1 MVPLLVLLLL
11 SSALAFDDLDYDDD
25 DLRNTT
31 TTTLTSTSTTISTTT
46 NQPTERSAEPDI
58 TDLRQSFS
66 ELEKENEKLEDER
79 KCLCDVILSRAF
91 SILLDKLHDAE
102 NEVVRLV
109 DEKKEEEE
117 KKKKMNREKEKKK
130 RNREE
135 EKKKRNREELTVEE
149 EKIFRID
156 DKDFDW
162 FEALETTTTPLPT
175 SPTTTTTSLPTS
187 TSTKVTSTK
196 SSGTTSA
203 TTTTDGQVRI
213 FNALS
218 RTEKNAL

>member
-66 ELEKENEKLEDER
+66 ELEKENEKLEDDR

-109 DEKKEEEE
+109 DEKKEEE
-117 KKKKMNREKEKKK
+117 EKKK

-187 TSTKVTSTK
+187 TSTTVTSTK

-203 TTTTDGQVRI
+203 TTTTVIGQVRI

>member
-117 KKKKMNREKEKKK
+117 KKK

-135 EKKKRNREELTVEE
+135 EKKKRNREEQ
-149 EKIFRID
+149 KIFRID
-156 DKDFDW
+156 DEDFDW

-187 TSTKVTSTK
+187 TSTTVTSTK

-203 TTTTDGQVRI
+203 TTTTVIGQVRI

>member
-1 MVPLLVLLLL
+1 MAVMVPLLVLLLL

-66 ELEKENEKLEDER
+66 ELEKENEKLEDDR

-117 KKKKMNREKEKKK
+117 KKK

-135 EKKKRNREELTVEE
+135 EKKKRNREEQ
-149 EKIFRID
+149 KIFRID
-156 DKDFDW
+156 DEDFDW

-175 SPTTTTTSLPTS
+175 STTTTTTSLPTS
-187 TSTKVTSTK
+187 TSTTVTSTK

-203 TTTTDGQVRI
+203 TTTTVIGQVRI
-213 FNALS
+213 FNALPAQKKT
-218 RTEKNAL
+218 RFDF

>member
-1 MVPLLVLLLL
+1 MAVMVPLLVLLLL

-117 KKKKMNREKEKKK
+117 KKK

-156 DKDFDW
+156 DEDFDW

-175 SPTTTTTSLPTS
+175 STTTTTTSLPTS
-187 TSTKVTSTK
+187 TSTTVTSTK

-203 TTTTDGQVRI
+203 TTTTVIGQVRI

>member
-117 KKKKMNREKEKKK
+117 KKK

-187 TSTKVTSTK
+187 TSTTVTSTK

-203 TTTTDGQVRI
+203 TTTTVIGQVRI

>member
-1 MVPLLVLLLL
+1 MSSAVTMALMVPLLVLLLL

-117 KKKKMNREKEKKK
+117 KKK

-135 EKKKRNREELTVEE
+135 EKKKRNREEQ
-149 EKIFRID
+149 KIFRID
-156 DKDFDW
+156 DEDFDW

-175 SPTTTTTSLPTS
+175 STTTTTTSLPTS
-187 TSTKVTSTK
+187 TSTTVTSTK

-203 TTTTDGQVRI
+203 TTTTVIGQVRI

-218 RTEKNAL
+218 STEKNAL

>member
-1 MVPLLVLLLL
+1 MAVMVPLLVLLLL

-66 ELEKENEKLEDER
+66 ELEKENEKLEDDR

-117 KKKKMNREKEKKK
+117 KKKKMNRE
-130 RNREE
+130 E

-156 DKDFDW
+156 DEDFDW

-187 TSTKVTSTK
+187 TSTTVTSTK

-203 TTTTDGQVRI
+203 TTTTVIGQVRI

>member
-66 ELEKENEKLEDER
+66 ELEKENEKLEDNR

-109 DEKKEEEE
+109 DEKKE
-117 KKKKMNREKEKKK
+117 
-130 RNREE
+130 EE

-187 TSTKVTSTK
+187 TSTTVTSTK

-203 TTTTDGQVRI
+203 TTTTVIGQVRI
-213 FNALS
+213 FNALPAQKKT
-218 RTEKNAL
+218 RFDF

>member
-1 MVPLLVLLLL
+1 MSSAVTMALMVPLLVLLLL

-66 ELEKENEKLEDER
+66 ELEKENEKLEDDR

-117 KKKKMNREKEKKK
+117 KKKKMNRE
-130 RNREE
+130 E

-175 SPTTTTTSLPTS
+175 TTTTSLPTS
-187 TSTKVTSTK
+187 TSTTVTSTK

-203 TTTTDGQVRI
+203 TTTTVIGQVRI

>member
-117 KKKKMNREKEKKK
+117 KKK

-156 DKDFDW
+156 DEDFDW

-187 TSTKVTSTK
+187 TSTTVTSTK

-203 TTTTDGQVRI
+203 TTTTVIGQVRI

>member
-66 ELEKENEKLEDER
+66 ELEKENEKLEDNR

-117 KKKKMNREKEKKK
+117 KKK

-156 DKDFDW
+156 DEDFDW

-175 SPTTTTTSLPTS
+175 STTTTTTSLPTS
-187 TSTKVTSTK
+187 TSTK

-203 TTTTDGQVRI
+203 TTKTVIGQVRI

>member
-66 ELEKENEKLEDER
+66 ELEKENEKLEDDR

-117 KKKKMNREKEKKK
+117 KKKKMNRE
-130 RNREE
+130 E

-156 DKDFDW
+156 DEDFDW

-187 TSTKVTSTK
+187 TSTTVTSTK

-203 TTTTDGQVRI
+203 TTTTVIGQVRI

>member
-1 MVPLLVLLLL
+1 MAVMVPLLVLLLL

-66 ELEKENEKLEDER
+66 ELEKENEKLEDDR

-117 KKKKMNREKEKKK
+117 KKKKM
-130 RNREE
+130 NREE

-187 TSTKVTSTK
+187 TSTTVTSTK

-203 TTTTDGQVRI
+203 TTTTVIGQVRI

>member
-66 ELEKENEKLEDER
+66 ELEKENEKLEDDR

-117 KKKKMNREKEKKK
+117 KKM
-130 RNREE
+130 NREE

-187 TSTKVTSTK
+187 TSTTVTSTK

-203 TTTTDGQVRI
+203 TTTTVIGQVRI

>member
-66 ELEKENEKLEDER
+66 ELEKENEKLEDDR

-117 KKKKMNREKEKKK
+117 KKM
-130 RNREE
+130 NREE
-135 EKKKRNREELTVEE
+135 EKKKRNREEQ
-149 EKIFRID
+149 KIFRID
-156 DKDFDW
+156 DEDFDW

-175 SPTTTTTSLPTS
+175 TTTTSLPTS
-187 TSTKVTSTK
+187 TSTTVTSTK

-203 TTTTDGQVRI
+203 TTTTVIGQVRI

>member
-66 ELEKENEKLEDER
+66 ELEKENEKLEDNR

-135 EKKKRNREELTVEE
+135 LTVEE

-156 DKDFDW
+156 DEDFDW

-175 SPTTTTTSLPTS
+175 STTTTTTSLPTS
-187 TSTKVTSTK
+187 TSTTVTSTK
-196 SSGTTSA
+196 SSGTTVI
-203 TTTTDGQVRI
+203 GQVRI

>member
-1 MVPLLVLLLL
+1 MAVMVPLLVLLLL

-66 ELEKENEKLEDER
+66 ELEKENEKLEDDR

-117 KKKKMNREKEKKK
+117 KKKKMNRE
-130 RNREE
+130 E

-156 DKDFDW
+156 DEDFDW

-175 SPTTTTTSLPTS
+175 STTTTTTSLPTS
-187 TSTKVTSTK
+187 TSTTVTSTK

-203 TTTTDGQVRI
+203 TTTTVIGQVRI

>member
-66 ELEKENEKLEDER
+66 ELEKENEKLEDDR

-117 KKKKMNREKEKKK
+117 KKKKM
-130 RNREE
+130 NREE

-187 TSTKVTSTK
+187 TSTTVTSTK

-203 TTTTDGQVRI
+203 TTTTVIGQVRI

>member
-66 ELEKENEKLEDER
+66 ELEKENEKLEDNR

-117 KKKKMNREKEKKK
+117 KKK

-135 EKKKRNREELTVEE
+135 Q
-149 EKIFRID
+149 KIFRID
-156 DKDFDW
+156 DEDFDW

-187 TSTKVTSTK
+187 TSTTVTSTK

-203 TTTTDGQVRI
+203 TTTTVIGQVRI

>member
-109 DEKKEEEE
+109 DEKKEKE
-117 KKKKMNREKEKKK
+117 EKKK

-187 TSTKVTSTK
+187 TSTTVTSTK

-203 TTTTDGQVRI
+203 TTTTVIGQVRI

>member
-66 ELEKENEKLEDER
+66 ELEKENEKLEDDR

-117 KKKKMNREKEKKK
+117 KKK

-135 EKKKRNREELTVEE
+135 EKKKRNREEQ
-149 EKIFRID
+149 KIFRID
-156 DKDFDW
+156 DEDFDW

-175 SPTTTTTSLPTS
+175 STTTTTTSLPTS
-187 TSTKVTSTK
+187 TSTTVTSTK

-203 TTTTDGQVRI
+203 TTTTVIGQVRI

>member
-1 MVPLLVLLLL
+1 MALMVPLLVLLLL

-66 ELEKENEKLEDER
+66 ELEKENEKLEDDR

-135 EKKKRNREELTVEE
+135 LTVEE

-187 TSTKVTSTK
+187 TSTTVTSTK

-203 TTTTDGQVRI
+203 TTTTVIGQVRI

>member
-66 ELEKENEKLEDER
+66 ELEKENEKLEDDR

-109 DEKKEEEE
+109 DEKKE
-117 KKKKMNREKEKKK
+117 
-130 RNREE
+130 EE

-187 TSTKVTSTK
+187 TSTTVTSTK

-203 TTTTDGQVRI
+203 TTTTVIGQVRI

>member
-66 ELEKENEKLEDER
+66 ELEKENEKLEDDR

-109 DEKKEEEE
+109 DEKKE
-117 KKKKMNREKEKKK
+117 
-130 RNREE
+130 EE

-187 TSTKVTSTK
+187 TSTTVTSTK

-203 TTTTDGQVRI
+203 TTTTDIGQVRI

>member
-1 MVPLLVLLLL
+1 MAVMVPLLVLLLL

-66 ELEKENEKLEDER
+66 ELEKENEKLEDDR

-135 EKKKRNREELTVEE
+135 LTVEE

-187 TSTKVTSTK
+187 TSTTVTSTK

-203 TTTTDGQVRI
+203 TTTTVIGQVRI

>member
-1 MVPLLVLLLL
+1 MVPLVLLLL

-117 KKKKMNREKEKKK
+117 KKK

-135 EKKKRNREELTVEE
+135 EKKKRHREELTVEE

-156 DKDFDW
+156 DEDFDW

-187 TSTKVTSTK
+187 TSTTVTSTK

-203 TTTTDGQVRI
+203 TTTTVIGQVRI

>member
-1 MVPLLVLLLL
+1 MSSAVTMALMVPLLVLLLL

-66 ELEKENEKLEDER
+66 ELEKENEKLEDDR

-117 KKKKMNREKEKKK
+117 KKK
-130 RNREE
+130 
-135 EKKKRNREELTVEE
+135 RNREELTVEE

-156 DKDFDW
+156 DEDFDW

-175 SPTTTTTSLPTS
+175 STTTTTTSVSTS
-187 TSTKVTSTK
+187 TSTTVTSTK

-203 TTTTDGQVRI
+203 TTTTVIGQVRI

>member
-117 KKKKMNREKEKKK
+117 KKK

-135 EKKKRNREELTVEE
+135 Q
-149 EKIFRID
+149 KIFRID
-156 DKDFDW
+156 DEDFDW

-175 SPTTTTTSLPTS
+175 STTTTTTSLPTS
-187 TSTKVTSTK
+187 TSTTVTSTK

-203 TTTTDGQVRI
+203 TTTTVIGQVRI

>member
-1 MVPLLVLLLL
+1 MAVMVPLLVLLLL

-66 ELEKENEKLEDER
+66 ELEKENEKLEDDR

-117 KKKKMNREKEKKK
+117 KKKKMNRE
-130 RNREE
+130 E

-175 SPTTTTTSLPTS
+175 SNNNNNLTSNIHINHS
-187 TSTKVTSTK
+187 NIN
-196 SSGTTSA
+196 
-203 TTTTDGQVRI
+203 QVERYNI
-213 FNALS
+213 SNNHNRHWAGENF
-218 RTEKNAL
+218 

>member
-1 MVPLLVLLLL
+1 MAVMVPLLVLLLL

-46 NQPTERSAEPDI
+46 NQPTERSAEPDL

-66 ELEKENEKLEDER
+66 ELEKENEKLEDNR

-117 KKKKMNREKEKKK
+117 KKK

-135 EKKKRNREELTVEE
+135 EKKKRNREEQ
-149 EKIFRID
+149 KIFRID
-156 DKDFDW
+156 DEDFDW

-175 SPTTTTTSLPTS
+175 STTTTTTSLPTS
-187 TSTKVTSTK
+187 TSTTVTSTK

-203 TTTTDGQVRI
+203 TTTTVIGQVRI

>member
-66 ELEKENEKLEDER
+66 ELEKENEKLEDDR

-135 EKKKRNREELTVEE
+135 LTVEE

-175 SPTTTTTSLPTS
+175 STTTTTTSLPTS
-187 TSTKVTSTK
+187 TSTTVTSTK

-203 TTTTDGQVRI
+203 TTTTVIGQVRI

>member
-1 MVPLLVLLLL
+1 MALMVPLLVLLLL

-46 NQPTERSAEPDI
+46 NQPTEGSAEPDI

-66 ELEKENEKLEDER
+66 ELEKENEKLEDDR

-117 KKKKMNREKEKKK
+117 KKK
-130 RNREE
+130 
-135 EKKKRNREELTVEE
+135 RNREELTVEE

-156 DKDFDW
+156 DEDFDW

-175 SPTTTTTSLPTS
+175 STTTTTTSLPTS
-187 TSTKVTSTK
+187 TSTTVTSTK

-203 TTTTDGQVRI
+203 TTTTVIGQVRI
-213 FNALS
+213 FNALPAQKKT
-218 RTEKNAL
+218 RFDF

>member
-1 MVPLLVLLLL
+1 MAVMVPLLVLLLL

-117 KKKKMNREKEKKK
+117 KKK

-135 EKKKRNREELTVEE
+135 EKKKRNREEQ
-149 EKIFRID
+149 KIIRID
-156 DKDFDW
+156 DEDFDW

-187 TSTKVTSTK
+187 TSTTVTSTK

-203 TTTTDGQVRI
+203 TTTTVIGQVRI

>member
-46 NQPTERSAEPDI
+46 NQPTERSAEPDL

-66 ELEKENEKLEDER
+66 ELEKENEKLEDNR

-117 KKKKMNREKEKKK
+117 KKK

-162 FEALETTTTPLPT
+162 FDALETTTTPLPT
-175 SPTTTTTSLPTS
+175 SPTTTTSLPTS
-187 TSTKVTSTK
+187 TSTTVTSTK

-203 TTTTDGQVRI
+203 TTKTVIGQVRI

>member
-1 MVPLLVLLLL
+1 MAVMVPLLVLLLL

-117 KKKKMNREKEKKK
+117 KKK

-156 DKDFDW
+156 DEDFDW

-187 TSTKVTSTK
+187 TSTTVTSTK

-203 TTTTDGQVRI
+203 TTTTVIGQVRI

>member
-66 ELEKENEKLEDER
+66 ELEKENEKLEDDR

-109 DEKKEEEE
+109 DEKKE
-117 KKKKMNREKEKKK
+117 
-130 RNREE
+130 EE

-187 TSTKVTSTK
+187 TSTTVTSTK

-203 TTTTDGQVRI
+203 NIGQVRI

>member
-46 NQPTERSAEPDI
+46 NQPTERSAEPDL

-66 ELEKENEKLEDER
+66 ELEKENEKLEDNR

-117 KKKKMNREKEKKK
+117 KKK

-135 EKKKRNREELTVEE
+135 EKKKRNREEQ
-149 EKIFRID
+149 KIFRID
-156 DKDFDW
+156 DEDFDW

-175 SPTTTTTSLPTS
+175 STTTTTTSLPTS
-187 TSTKVTSTK
+187 TSTTVTSTK

-203 TTTTDGQVRI
+203 TTTTVIGQVRI

>member
-135 EKKKRNREELTVEE
+135 LTVEE

-187 TSTKVTSTK
+187 TSTTVTSTK

-203 TTTTDGQVRI
+203 TTTTVIGQVRI

>member
-66 ELEKENEKLEDER
+66 ELEKENEKLEDNR

-117 KKKKMNREKEKKK
+117 KKKKM
-130 RNREE
+130 NREE

-187 TSTKVTSTK
+187 TSTTVTSTK

-203 TTTTDGQVRI
+203 TTTTVIGQVRI